1 LTGASFYFKIEL
13 KNNLMFTFFKKHNN
27 TFTKSIWLLLFV
39 FFCSNLA
46 FSFQD
51 SPREDYLQSEFVE
64 KQLDET
70 AWWEASSNL
79 DYSKDNGGDT
89 RKSDDNEAVDD
100 GDYSDAV
107 DEENDLL
114 PAAGSFWSGF
124 FKFLFIAMAVIIL
137 AFIIAN
143 MVGAEGWALAPSNK
157 KIKPQTSI
165 PISLA
170 NIEERIHESD
180 LDRYIRE
187 ALDKEN
193 YPMAVRLYYLAI
205 IKELSLKKWIKWKKD
220 KTNRDYIRELSTTD
234 WHSNFRSVTIMFE
247 KVWYGKKELGGM
259 DFRSSVQPQLQNMLK
274 ETQQAKKKN

>member
-1 LTGASFYFKIEL
+1 
-13 KNNLMFTFFKKHNN
+13 MFNFFKTKNSAL
-27 TFTKSIWLLLFV
+27 TKSIWIILLL

-51 SPREDYLQSEFVE
+51 SSPREDYLQSEFIE
-64 KQLDET
+64 KQLSEST
-70 AWWEASSNL
+70 WSNAKSGL
-79 DYSKDNGGDT
+79 DYSKHKTN
-89 RKSDDNEAVDD
+89 KKKKKDDNEAVDD

-107 DEENDLL
+107 EDDESAY
-114 PAAGSFWSGF
+114 PAEGSFWSGF
-124 FKFLFIAMAVIIL
+124 FKFLFIAMSVIIL

-157 KIKPQTSI
+157 KIKHQAAI
-165 PISLA
+165 PITLE

-180 LDRYIRE
+180 LNRFIRE
-187 ALDKEN
+187 ALEKEN

-234 WHSNFRSVTIMFE
+234 WYPNFRSVTAMFE
-247 KVWYGKKELGGM
+247 KVWYGKQELGGI
-259 DFRSSVQPQLQNMLK
+259 DFRSSVQPLFQNLLK
-274 ETQQAKKKN
+274 ETQQAKKKI

>member
-1 LTGASFYFKIEL
+1 
-13 KNNLMFTFFKKHNN
+13 M
-27 TFTKSIWLLLFV
+27 LLV

-51 SPREDYLQSEFVE
+51 SSPREDYLQSEFVE
-64 KQLDET
+64 KQLSEST
-70 AWWEASSNL
+70 WSNAKSGL
-79 DYSKDNGGDT
+79 DYSNHKTNKKKKKDA
-89 RKSDDNEAVDD
+89 NEAVDD

-107 DEENDLL
+107 EEDESAIPEVGD
-114 PAAGSFWSGF
+114 FWTGF

-157 KIKPQTSI
+157 KIKPQAAI
-165 PISLA
+165 PITLE

-180 LDRYIRE
+180 LDRFIRE
-187 ALDKEN
+187 ALEKEN
-193 YPMAVRLYYLAI
+193 YPMATRLYYLAI

-234 WHSNFRSVTIMFE
+234 WYPNFRSVTTLFE
-247 KVWYGKKELGGM
+247 KVWYGKQKLGGI
-259 DFRSSVQPQLQNMLK
+259 DFRSSVQPLFQNLLK
-274 ETQQAKKKN
+274 ETQQAKKKI

>member
-1 LTGASFYFKIEL
+1 
-13 KNNLMFTFFKKHNN
+13 MFNFFKTKNRAL
-27 TFTKSIWLLLFV
+27 TKSIWILLLV

-51 SPREDYLQSEFVE
+51 YSPREDYLRSEFVE
-64 KQLDET
+64 KKLSEST
-70 AWWEASSNL
+70 WSNAKSGL
-79 DYSKDNGGDT
+79 DYSNHKTNKKKK
-89 RKSDDNEAVDD
+89 KSENEPVDD

-107 DEENDLL
+107 EDDEAAL
-114 PAAGSFWSGF
+114 PKVSSFWSGF
-124 FKFLFIAMAVIIL
+124 FKFLFIAMVVIIL

-157 KIKPQTSI
+157 KIKPPSAV
-165 PISLA
+165 PITME

-187 ALDKEN
+187 ALEKEN

-220 KTNRDYIRELSTTD
+220 KTNLDYIRELSTTD
-234 WHSNFRSVTIMFE
+234 WYSNFRSVTTMFE
-247 KVWYGKKELGGM
+247 KVWYGKQKLGGM
-259 DFRSSVQPQLQNMLK
+259 DFRASVQPQFQSLLEQ
-274 ETQQAKKKN
+274 TQQAKKKI

>member
-1 LTGASFYFKIEL
+1 
-13 KNNLMFTFFKKHNN
+13 MFNFFKKHNN
-27 TFTKSIWLLLFV
+27 TFTKSIWVLLFV
-39 FFCSNLA
+39 FFCTNLA

-51 SPREDYLQSEFVE
+51 SVEEYSPREDYLQSEFVE
-64 KQLDET
+64 KEMSELT
-70 AWWEASSNL
+70 WSNAKSGL
-79 DYSKDNGGDT
+79 DYSNHKTNKKKKKDDTNEMVRGDEF
-89 RKSDDNEAVDD
+89 SDE
-100 GDYSDAV
+100 
-107 DEENDLL
+107 DEEEDSVL
-114 PAAGSFWSGF
+114 PADGSFWSGF

-157 KIKPQTSI
+157 KIKPQAAI
-165 PISLA
+165 PITLA

-234 WHSNFRSVTIMFE
+234 WHSNFRSVTAMFE
-247 KVWYGKKELGGM
+247 KVWYGKQELGGM
-259 DFRSSVQPQLQNMLK
+259 DFKSSVQPQFQNMLK

>member
-1 LTGASFYFKIEL
+1 
-13 KNNLMFTFFKKHNN
+13 MFNFFKTKNSVL
-27 TFTKSIWLLLFV
+27 TKSIWIMLLV
-39 FFCSNLA
+39 FFFSNLA
-46 FSFQD
+46 FSFQNS

-64 KQLDET
+64 KKLSES
-70 AWWEASSNL
+70 AWSNAKSGL
-79 DYSKDNGGDT
+79 DYSKHKTNKKK
-89 RKSDDNEAVDD
+89 KSTDPNEPVDD

-107 DEENDLL
+107 EEDESAIPVVSD
-114 PAAGSFWSGF
+114 FWSGF

-157 KIKPQTSI
+157 KIKPQAAI
-165 PISLA
+165 PITLE

-187 ALDKEN
+187 ALEKEN

-234 WHSNFRSVTIMFE
+234 WYPNFRSVTAMFE

-259 DFRSSVQPQLQNMLK
+259 DFRSSVQPIFQSLLK
-274 ETQQAKKKN
+274 ATQQAKKKV

>member
-1 LTGASFYFKIEL
+1 MFNFL
-13 KNNLMFTFFKKHNN
+13 KSKNSLL
-27 TFTKSIWLLLFV
+27 TKSIWIMLLL

-46 FSFQD
+46 FSFQS
-51 SPREDYLQSEFVE
+51 SPREDYLQGEFVE
-64 KQLDET
+64 KKLDET
-70 AWWEASSNL
+70 AWWNASSEL
-79 DYSKDNGGDT
+79 DYSKDNGGG
-89 RKSDDNEAVDD
+89 KKAADNEAVDD

-107 DEENDLL
+107 EEESVL
-114 PAAGSFWSGF
+114 PAEGSFWSGF

-157 KIKPQTSI
+157 KIKHQTAI
-165 PISLA
+165 PISLE

-187 ALDKEN
+187 ALEKEN

-234 WHSNFRSVTIMFE
+234 WYGNFRSVTTMFE
-247 KVWYGKKELGGM
+247 KVWYGKQELGGM
-259 DFRSSVQPQLQNMLK
+259 DFRSSVQPQFQNMLK
-274 ETQQAKKKN
+274 ETQQAKKKI

>member
-1 LTGASFYFKIEL
+1 
-13 KNNLMFTFFKKHNN
+13 MFNFFKKHKTCTN
-27 TFTKSIWLLLFV
+27 TLTKSIWILLFI
-39 FFCSNLA
+39 FFCTNLA

-64 KQLDET
+64 KEMSEST
-70 AWWEASSNL
+70 WSNAKSGL
-79 DYSKDNGGDT
+79 DYSNHKTNKKKKDA
-89 RKSDDNEAVDD
+89 NEAVDD
-100 GDYSDAV
+100 GDYSGAV
-107 DEENDLL
+107 EEDESAL
-114 PAAGSFWSGF
+114 PAEGSFWSGF

-157 KIKPQTSI
+157 KIKPQTAI

-205 IKELSLKKWIKWKKD
+205 IKELSLKKFIKWKKD

-234 WHSNFRSVTIMFE
+234 WHSNFRSVTAMFE

-259 DFRSSVQPQLQNMLK
+259 DFRASVQPQFQNMLK

>member
-1 LTGASFYFKIEL
+1 
-13 KNNLMFTFFKKHNN
+13 MFNFFKTKNSVL
-27 TFTKSIWLLLFV
+27 TKSLMIMLLI

-46 FSFQD
+46 FSFQSS
-51 SPREDYLQSEFVE
+51 SPQEDYMQSEFVE
-64 KQLDET
+64 KKLVEKT
-70 AWWEASSNL
+70 WWNVSSTL
-79 DYSKDNGGDT
+79 DYGKDNGGAP
-89 RKSDDNEAVDD
+89 KDDNEAVDD

-107 DEENDLL
+107 EEEEKAVVTEVSD
-114 PAAGSFWSGF
+114 FWSGF

-157 KIKPQTSI
+157 KIKPQAAI
-165 PISLA
+165 PITLA

-187 ALDKEN
+187 ALEKEN

-234 WHSNFRSVTIMFE
+234 WYSNFRLVTAMFE

-259 DFRSSVQPQLQNMLK
+259 DFRSVIQPQFQNMLK

>member
-1 LTGASFYFKIEL
+1 
-13 KNNLMFTFFKKHNN
+13 MFNFFKTKNSVL
-27 TFTKSIWLLLFV
+27 TKSIWIMLLV

-51 SPREDYLQSEFVE
+51 SSPREDYLQSEFVE
-64 KQLDET
+64 KKLSE
-70 AWWEASSNL
+70 SSWSNAKSGL
-79 DYSKDNGGDT
+79 DYSNHKTNKKKKKDA
-89 RKSDDNEAVDD
+89 NEPVDD

-107 DEENDLL
+107 EDEESAL
-114 PAAGSFWSGF
+114 PAEGSFWNGF

-157 KIKPQTSI
+157 KIKPQAAI
-165 PISLA
+165 PITLA

-220 KTNRDYIRELSTTD
+220 KTNRDYIRELSSTD
-234 WHSNFRSVTIMFE
+234 WHSNFRSVTTLFE
-247 KVWYGKKELGGM
+247 KVWYGKKEIGGI
-259 DFRSSVQPQLQNMLK
+259 DFRASVQPQFQNMLK

>member
-1 LTGASFYFKIEL
+1 
-13 KNNLMFTFFKKHNN
+13 MFNFFKTKNSVL
-27 TFTKSIWLLLFV
+27 TKSIWIMLLV

-51 SPREDYLQSEFVE
+51 SSPRERYLQSEFAE
-64 KQLDET
+64 KKLSES
-70 AWWEASSNL
+70 AWSNATSGL
-79 DYSKDNGGDT
+79 DYSKHKTNKKK
-89 RKSDDNEAVDD
+89 KSADPNEPVDD

-107 DEENDLL
+107 EEDESAIPEVSD
-114 PAAGSFWSGF
+114 FWSGF

-157 KIKPQTSI
+157 KIKPQAAI
-165 PISLA
+165 PITLE

-187 ALDKEN
+187 ALEKEN

-234 WHSNFRSVTIMFE
+234 WYPNFRNVTTMFE
-247 KVWYGKKELGGM
+247 KVWYGKQKLGGI
-259 DFRSSVQPQLQNMLK
+259 DFRSSVQPLFQSLLK
-274 ETQQAKKKN
+274 ATQQAKKKS

>member
-1 LTGASFYFKIEL
+1 
-13 KNNLMFTFFKKHNN
+13 M
-27 TFTKSIWLLLFV
+27 LLI

-51 SPREDYLQSEFVE
+51 SSPREAYMQNEFVE
-64 KQLDET
+64 KKLDET
-70 AWWEASSNL
+70 SWWNVSSTL
-79 DYSKDNGGDT
+79 DYSKDNGGGQ
-89 RKSDDNEAVDD
+89 KADDNEAVDD

-107 DEENDLL
+107 EEEESAL
-114 PAAGSFWSGF
+114 PAEGTFWSGF

-157 KIKPQTSI
+157 KIKPQASI
-165 PISLA
+165 PITLA

-187 ALDKEN
+187 ALEKEN

-234 WHSNFRSVTIMFE
+234 WYGNFRNVTTTFE

-259 DFRSSVQPQLQNMLK
+259 DFKASVQPQFQSMLK
-274 ETQQAKKKN
+274 QTQQAKKKI